1 MSTSAKS
8 SILLLMRT
16 KYIFIT
22 GGVISTL
29 GKGVT
34 TGALAA
40 LLQAKGYRVTCVKC
54 DAYVNIDAG
63 TMNPTEHGE
72 VFVTEDGV
80 ETDQDIGIYERFL
93 NRRLGTVNYL
103 TTGQIYKS
111 VIERE
116 RNLEYDGKCVEVV
129 PHVPEELIRRLKQ
142 AAEKDEADIV
152 LSEIGGTVGEYQNVL
167 FLEADRMLKR
177 EHSNDVVNIHVSYL
191 PIPETVGEM
200 KTKPVQY
207 SIRTLQS
214 AGIQPEFV
222 VCRASRPLD
231 EKRKEK
237 IALFGNVEVDNII
250 SNHDVESIYEVPLI
264 FEKQRFAE
272 KILKALNLPKKRTKV
287 ARGNTVHAW
296 HQLVK
301 KIKRVDEPV
310 KIGIIGKYFDTG
322 DFVLEDSYIS
332 VIEAIKHA
340 AWAFNRKP
348 IIQWIDSKIFERG
361 AVDELEKLMEC
372 DGLIVPGGFGKRG
385 IEGKINAISFAR
397 THKIPYLGL
406 CYGMQL
412 AVIEFARNV
421 LKLEEAHTEEIEP
434 KTKYPVIHTLPEQLK
449 LIAGK
454 KYGATMR
461 LGAYDCVLDKASQ
474 VFSLYKRSKISE
486 RHRHRYEFN
495 NEYRQ
500 QVEQAGLKVSGINPE
515 RNLVEIVELADHPYF
530 VGVQFHPEFESR
542 PLKPHPLFVGLVQ
555 AGIEKK

>member
-1 MSTSAKS
+1 
-8 SILLLMRT
+8 
-16 KYIFIT
+16 
-22 GGVISTL
+22 
-29 GKGVT
+29 
-34 TGALAA
+34 
-40 LLQAKGYRVTCVKC
+40 
-54 DAYVNIDAG
+54 
-63 TMNPTEHGE
+63 
-72 VFVTEDGV
+72 
-80 ETDQDIGIYERFL
+80 
-93 NRRLGTVNYL
+93 
-103 TTGQIYKS
+103 
-111 VIERE
+111 
-116 RNLEYDGKCVEVV
+116 VEVV

-142 AAEKDEADIV
+142 AARKDEADIV
-152 LSEIGGTVGEYQNVL
+152 LSEIGGTVGEYQNIL

-177 EHSNDVVNIHVSYL
+177 EHANDVANIHVSYL
-191 PIPETVGEM
+191 PIPQTVGEM

-222 VCRASRPLD
+222 VCRSSRPLD

-272 KILKALNLPKKRTKV
+272 KILKALKLPKKRTTV
-287 ARGNTVHAW
+287 SRGSTVHAW
-296 HQLVK
+296 NQLVK

-340 AWAFNRKP
+340 VWAFNRKP
-348 IIQWIDSKIFERG
+348 VIQWLDAKNFERG
-361 AVDELEKLMEC
+361 ALEELEKLKEC
-372 DGLIVPGGFGKRG
+372 DGIIVPGGFGKRG
-385 IEGKINAISFAR
+385 IEGKINAINFAR
-397 THKIPYLGL
+397 IHKIPYLGL

-412 AVIEFARNV
+412 AVVEFARNV
-421 LKLEEAHTEEIEP
+421 LQLEGAHTEEIEP
-434 KTKYPVIHTLPEQLK
+434 KTKYPIIHTLPEQLK

-461 LGAYDCVLDKASQ
+461 LGAYSCVLDKSSQ
-474 VFSLYKRSKISE
+474 VFSLYKKNKISE

-495 NEYRQ
+495 NEYRDS
-500 QVEQAGLKVSGINPE
+500 VEKAGLKVSGVNPE

-542 PLKPHPLFVGLVQ
+542 PLSPHPLFVGLVK
-555 AGIEKK
+555 AGIKRRA

>member
-1 MSTSAKS
+1 
-8 SILLLMRT
+8 MRT
-16 KYIFIT
+16 KYIFVT

-34 TGALAA
+34 TAAIAA
-40 LLQAKGYRVTCVKC
+40 LLQAKGYKVTCVKC

-80 ETDQDIGIYERFL
+80 ETDQDIGTYERFL
-93 NRRLGTVNYL
+93 NRRLSRANYL

-129 PHVPEELIRRLKQ
+129 PHVPEELIFRLKQ
-142 AAEKDEADIV
+142 AAEVGGADIV
-152 LSEIGGTVGEYQNVL
+152 LTEIGGTVGEYQNVL

-177 EHSNDVVNIHVSYL
+177 EHINDVVNIHVSYL

-214 AGIQPEFV
+214 TGIQPEFV
-222 VCRASRPLD
+222 VCRARRPLD

-237 IALFGNVEVDNII
+237 IALFGNVDIDNII
-250 SNHDVESIYEVPLI
+250 SNPDVESIYEMPLI
-264 FEKQRFAE
+264 FEKQRFGE
-272 KILKALNLPKKRTKV
+272 KILKALRLPKKRGESP
-287 ARGNTVHAW
+287 RGSTINAW
-296 HQLVK
+296 QELVK
-301 KIKRVDEPV
+301 KIKRVEQPV

-340 AWAFNRKP
+340 AWALKRKP
-348 IIQWIDSKIFERG
+348 VIQWLDAKMFEHCV
-361 AVDELEKLMEC
+361 ASELEKLNEY

-385 IEGKINAISFAR
+385 VEGKINAIGFAR
-397 THKIPYLGL
+397 EHKIPYLGL

-421 LKLEEAHTEEIEP
+421 LGLKDAHTQEIEP
-434 KTKYPVIHTLPEQLK
+434 KTKYPIIHTLPEQLK
-449 LIAGK
+449 LLASK

-461 LGAYDCVLDKASQ
+461 LGAYSCALDKTSK
-474 VFSLYKRSKISE
+474 VYSLYKRNKISE

-495 NEYRQ
+495 NEYRKQ
-500 QVEQAGLKVSGINPE
+500 AEEAGLRAVGVNKE

-530 VGVQFHPEFESR
+530 VGVQFHPEFGSR
-542 PLKPHPLFVGLVQ
+542 PLKPHPLFLGLVK
-555 AGIEKK
+555 AGIEIREV